1 MGLYY
6 NMIMRKDTR
15 RHLLSLIV
23 ILIVLGLAIWLVIPA
38 HPQIHWGVIERDL
51 NVKYGLDLKGGSHLV
66 YRALVDPKNPD
77 QSADSLAGVRDV
89 IERRVNAF
97 GVAEPI
103 VQTNRVGQEFRIIVE
118 LAGVYDPAEAIRK
131 IGETPQLGFRVEVM
145 GDELKKRLNIDAA
158 NVVGSQ
164 FEPTELTGKQLKRAT
179 VSFDQVTGTPQV
191 DLEFDSEG
199 TKLFAQITKE
209 NINKRVAIYLDGVP
223 ISAPVVQSEITNGR
237 AVISG
242 GFTIQEAKELAQ
254 RLNAGALPIPIELIG
269 QQTVGATLG
278 KTSIAKSIMAGVIG
292 LVAVMVWM
300 TVYYRLPGL
309 VAALALAMYGIVFL
323 AIVKLLPVTL
333 TLAGIAGFILS
344 IGMAVDGNVLIFER
358 MRENL
363 RAGKSVFFALEDG
376 FREAWSSINTANVAG
391 LITALILYMLGTSI
405 VRGFALT
412 FAIGIVLSL
421 FSSIMVTRTLL
432 GLLLKWKGFHRPSLL
447 AVKTMKEMA

>member
-1 MGLYY
+1 
-6 NMIMRKDTR
+6 MRKDTR
-15 RHLLSLIV
+15 RHLYSLGLILIILGLSIWIV
-23 ILIVLGLAIWLVIPA
+23 IPQ
-38 HPQIHWGVIERDL
+38 HPHISWGIIQRDL

-66 YRALVDPKNPD
+66 YRALVDKKNLE
-77 QSADSLAGVRDV
+77 QSTDSLAGVRDV
-89 IERRVNAF
+89 IEKRVNAF

-103 VQTNRVGQEFRIIVE
+103 VQTNRVGDEYRIIVE
-118 LAGVYDPAEAIRK
+118 LAGVYDPAEAIKK
-131 IGETPQLGFRVEVM
+131 IGETPQLDFRTEIS
-145 GDELKKRLNIDAA
+145 GQALAKKLNIDSA
-158 NVVGSQ
+158 NIQGSQ
-164 FEPTELTGKQLKRAT
+164 FEPTALSGKNLKRTT

-199 TKLFAQITKE
+199 SKLFAEITKAQ
-209 NINKRVAIYLDGVP
+209 IGKRVAIYLDGVP

-242 GFTIQEAKELAQ
+242 GFTVPEAKELSQ

-278 KTSIAKSIMAGVIG
+278 KTSIAKSIVAWVIG
-292 LVAVMVWM
+292 LIAVMVWM

-309 VAALALAMYGIVFL
+309 VAAIALAMYGVVFL

-358 MRENL
+358 MREHI
-363 RAGKSVFFALEDG
+363 RSGKSVWYALEDG
-376 FREAWSSINTANVAG
+376 FRDAWSSIHAANVAG
-391 LITALILYMLGTSI
+391 LITALILYMFGTSI

-412 FAIGIVLSL
+412 FAVGIVLSL
-421 FSSIMVTRTLL
+421 FSSIMVTRTFLS
-432 GLLLKWKGFHRPSLL
+432 LLLKWPATHKPFLL
-447 AVKTMKEMA
+447 AVRSLPYSR

>member
-1 MGLYY
+1 
-6 NMIMRKDTR
+6 MIMRKDTR
-15 RHLLSLIV
+15 RHLLSLVTIT
-23 ILIVLGLAIWLVIPA
+23 LILGLSIWFVIPQ
-38 HPQIHWGVIERDL
+38 HPQIHWGILQRDL

-66 YRALVDPKNPD
+66 YRALVDPKNPE

-131 IGETPQLGFRVEVM
+131 IGETPQLGFRTEVT
-145 GDELKKRLNIDAA
+145 GDELKKRLNIDSA
-158 NVVGSQ
+158 NVEGSQ

-179 VSFDQVTGTPQV
+179 VSFDQVSGSPQV

-199 TKLFAQITKE
+199 TKLFAKITKE

-242 GFTIQEAKELAQ
+242 GFTVQEAKELAQ

-309 VAALALAMYGIVFL
+309 VAAIALAMYGVVFL

-363 RAGKSVFFALEDG
+363 RVGKSVFFALEDG
-376 FREAWSSINTANVAG
+376 FRDAWSSINTANVAG
-391 LITALILYMLGTSI
+391 LITSLILYMLGTSI

-432 GLLLKWKGFHRPSLL
+432 GLLLKWKGFHRPWML
-447 AVKTMKEMA
+447 AVKTVKETV